1 VCAIRLF
8 YARWPSRTLWFRKV
22 RLLNAASHPHKAI
35 RLPGQ
40 FHFLGL
46 HNVTPRSIVHMLRN
60 RSVNR
65 LAPFLYETAV
75 AGFNLTW
82 N

>member
-1 VCAIRLF
+1 MCAIRLF

-22 RLLNAASHPHKAI
+22 RLLNAASHPHKVI

-40 FHFLGL
+40 F
-46 HNVTPRSIVHMLRN
+46 TSSDCTQCCPRNIVHMLRN

-65 LAPFLYETAV
+65 LAPFLLETAV